1 MIETEKKQERVLI
14 VGVELQGMEN
24 FDMSMEE
31 LASLAKTAGA
41 EVAGVYT
48 QKREKYDSKTFVGS
62 GKLEEIA
69 QMVDA
74 DEVST
79 VVVNTRL
86 SPRQNVNLEEIL
98 GVKVIDR
105 MQLILDIFAMRARS
119 HEGKLQVHLAQLKYL
134 LPRLVKY
141 NLKII
146 FAGKFIWFLLAAFL
160 FFAYFMFQIAW
171 SRSEVNEGVVYN
183 LLMFPC
189 VLLVFYP
196 AVFGI
201 QNDEDSRILE
211 ILFGIPDYKYKVWGV
226 RLLMIYVAIF
236 VILIVFSWLATL
248 LLYPVNLLEMSAQL
262 MFPILFFGNL
272 AFMFSTIT
280 RSGNGTAVL
289 MIIIGIALLIF
300 SNTPL
305 IERSFWNILLNPFSI
320 PRNSLPVIWESI
332 IIKSR
337 IFLLVASTIWMLIG
351 LLNLQKREKFV

>member
-1 MIETEKKQERVLI
+1 MTIK
-14 VGVELQGMEN
+14 
-24 FDMSMEE
+24 
-31 LASLAKTAGA
+31 
-41 EVAGVYT
+41 
-48 QKREKYDSKTFVGS
+48 
-62 GKLEEIA
+62 
-69 QMVDA
+69 
-74 DEVST
+74 
-79 VVVNTRL
+79 
-86 SPRQNVNLEEIL
+86 
-98 GVKVIDR
+98 
-105 MQLILDIFAMRARS
+105 QLIP
-119 HEGKLQVHLAQLKYL
+119 L
-134 LPRLVKY
+134 LPKVVKY

-146 FAGKFIWFLLAAFL
+146 FAGKFIWFLLAAFA
-160 FFAYFMFQIAW
+160 FFAYFMFQAAW
-171 SRSEVNEGVVYN
+171 NRAEINEGLIYN

-201 QNDEDSRILE
+201 QNDEDNRILE

>member
-1 MIETEKKQERVLI
+1 MTLKQFI
-14 VGVELQGMEN
+14 
-24 FDMSMEE
+24 
-31 LASLAKTAGA
+31 
-41 EVAGVYT
+41 
-48 QKREKYDSKTFVGS
+48 
-62 GKLEEIA
+62 
-69 QMVDA
+69 
-74 DEVST
+74 
-79 VVVNTRL
+79 
-86 SPRQNVNLEEIL
+86 
-98 GVKVIDR
+98 
-105 MQLILDIFAMRARS
+105 
-119 HEGKLQVHLAQLKYL
+119 YL

-305 IERSFWNILLNPFSI
+305 IEFFLEYPPQSFLHPPQFPAGHLGKHHHQKSHLPPGRQYHLDADRASELAEEGEVCLIASPVETFD
-320 PRNSLPVIWESI
+320 SLHHITNDLGHV
-332 IIKSR
+332 
-337 IFLLVASTIWMLIG
+337 L
-351 LLNLQKREKFV
+351 

>member
-1 MIETEKKQERVLI
+1 MTLKQFI
-14 VGVELQGMEN
+14 
-24 FDMSMEE
+24 S
-31 LASLAKTAGA
+31 
-41 EVAGVYT
+41 
-48 QKREKYDSKTFVGS
+48 
-62 GKLEEIA
+62 
-69 QMVDA
+69 
-74 DEVST
+74 
-79 VVVNTRL
+79 
-86 SPRQNVNLEEIL
+86 
-98 GVKVIDR
+98 
-105 MQLILDIFAMRARS
+105 
-119 HEGKLQVHLAQLKYL
+119 L
-134 LPRLVKY
+134 LPRLIKY

-146 FAGKFIWFLLAAFL
+146 FVGKFIWFLLAAFL
-160 FFAYFMFQIAW
+160 FLAYFLFQIAW

-196 AVFGI
+196 SVFGI

-236 VILIVFSWLATL
+236 VILVVFSWLATL
-248 LLYPVNLLEMSAQL
+248 LLYPVNPIEMSVQL
-262 MFPILFFGNL
+262 MFPVLFFGNL

-289 MIIIGIALLIF
+289 KIDNVNAQLIF

-305 IERSFWNILLNPFSI
+305 IERSFWNILLNPFSL
-320 PRNSLPVIWESI
+320 PHNFLPVIWEGI

-337 IFLLVASTIWMLIG
+337 IFLLATSIVWMLVG